1 MLHGLYMDASGLPRF
16 VALSNRYR
24 LRFYIRPMQV
34 EARWPQWNPL
44 THASFLPRT
53 VMSRRRCRF
62 DESRS
67 YLFAITTLPC
77 ATLDYRSVIER
88 DTISTHIMLQ

>member
-1 MLHGLYMDASGLPRF
+1 ELHKPVSLVVLRQRGRVRYPFFCPAVLDCFAENLVLHGLYMDASGLPRF

-53 VMSRRRCRF
+53 VMLSNAF
-62 DESRS
+62 E
-67 YLFAITTLPC
+67 I
-77 ATLDYRSVIER
+77 
-88 DTISTHIMLQ
+88 